1 MGALALVVVAIAVA
15 VCVVCVRENERV
27 ASRWGGAIARSLAS
41 ASHACKQRACSI
53 GRPLAQQQATS
64 ETTHMQ
70 YRAPPNRPCVARSP
84 CEAGCPRLWARGSS
98 PGWILARFCRV
109 RSASDEAPSAGRAP
123 PPSRPR
129 PSRAPRAPERP
140 SPSPRPPTTL
150 GSTACVASDARLLAA
165 PLDGLDPLRP
175 AARPCGVACVTRS
188 SGAPRPHPRVPA
200 SLRSRR
206 AAPRRRRRPPPPRAR
221 ARSERALL
229 QAQRRARRR
238 ERHAQRPHP
247 HGDKQ
252 MMAR

>member
-53 GRPLAQQQATS
+53 GRPLAQQGATS

-84 CEAGCPRLWARGSS
+84 CDAGCPRLWARGSS

-140 SPSPRPPTTL
+140 SPSPRTPHPGL
-150 GSTACVASDARLLAA
+150 DRLRASDARLLAA
-165 PLDGLDPLRP
+165 PLDGLDPPRP
-175 AARPCGVACVTRS
+175 AARPCGVACVARS
-188 SGAPRPHPRVPA
+188 SGAPAPPPPRPRVPA
-200 SLRSRR
+200 FPPRR
-206 AAPRRRRRPPPPRAR
+206 AAPASPPPTTARAR
-221 ARSERALL
+221 ARLERALL

-247 HGDKQ
+247 HGDTQ

>member
-53 GRPLAQQQATS
+53 GRPLAQQGATS

-175 AARPCGVACVTRS
+175 AARPCGVACVARS
-188 SGAPRPHPRVPA
+188 SGAPAPPPPRPRVPA
-200 SLRSRR
+200 FPPRR
-206 AAPRRRRRPPPPRAR
+206 AAPASPPPTTARAR
-221 ARSERALL
+221 ALGARAVTG
-229 QAQRRARRR
+229 AAPS
-238 ERHAQRPHP
+238 APP
-247 HGDKQ
+247 
-252 MMAR
+252 